1 MILTEQ
7 YLTHRTQVRRHNI
20 SLMQLHEFNHRL
32 LAELIPESL
41 QQGEVMHSTM
51 PGKPTIQLR
60 CTERFKYTTEVAM
73 RVLFP
78 YSQSDE
84 LIIRMYHDARLAE
97 LTHANEFERQYRALG
112 GRVDAANQASLR
124 YSQNCF
130 LNKWLIF
137 LLERGHRT
145 SSWHLPAK
153 TTTQNR

>member
-7 YLTHRTQVRRHNI
+7 YLSHRQYVRRHNI

-32 LAELIPESL
+32 MDQLLPQSL
-41 QQGEVMHSTM
+41 YQGQILHSLL
-51 PGKPTIQLR
+51 PDKPVLKML
-60 CTERFKYTTEVAM
+60 CTERFKYTTEVSM
-73 RVLFP
+73 QLLFP

-84 LIIRMYHDARLAE
+84 LVIRVYHDAGLAE

-137 LLERGHRT
+137 LLEKGHGKSNWQSPVVQPDLT
-145 SSWHLPAK
+145 P
-153 TTTQNR
+153 